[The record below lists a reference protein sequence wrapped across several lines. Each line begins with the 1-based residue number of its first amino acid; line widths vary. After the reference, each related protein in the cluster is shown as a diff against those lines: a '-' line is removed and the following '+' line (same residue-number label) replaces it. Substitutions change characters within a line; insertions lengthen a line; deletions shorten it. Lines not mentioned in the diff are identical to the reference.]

1 MLVGASRKAFLG
13 RLLAGAGRHPGPG
26 RGPGDA
32 TVATSVLAAVMGAW
46 GVRVHEVTPSLDAM
60 KVVSAWSRRP
70 AAGGGWSRGQ
80 PGGRTRRMADRIAL
94 TGLTVRG
101 HHGVFEHERRDGQ
114 DFVVDATLWLDSRP
128 AAASDDLADTVDYGG
143 LAERLATV
151 VEGEPVNL
159 IETLAA
165 RLGEL
170 CMADERVIAA
180 EVTVHKP
187 QAPIERAFAD
197 VAVTARRSR
206 R

>member
-1 MLVGASRKAFLG
+1 V
-13 RLLAGAGRHPGPG
+13 
-26 RGPGDA
+26 
-32 TVATSVLAAVMGAW
+32 
-46 GVRVHEVTPSLDAM
+46 
-60 KVVSAWSRRP
+60 
-70 AAGGGWSRGQ
+70 
-80 PGGRTRRMADRIAL
+80 ADRIAL
-94 TGLTVRG
+94 SGLKVRG
-101 HHGVFEHERRDGQ
+101 YHGVYEHERRDGQ

-143 LAERLATV
+143 LADRLATV
-151 VEGEPVNL
+151 VAGEPVNL

-165 RLGEL
+165 RLCEL

-187 QAPIERAFAD
+187 QAPIAREFAD

>member
-1 MLVGASRKAFLG
+1 
-13 RLLAGAGRHPGPG
+13 
-26 RGPGDA
+26 
-32 TVATSVLAAVMGAW
+32 
-46 GVRVHEVTPSLDAM
+46 
-60 KVVSAWSRRP
+60 
-70 AAGGGWSRGQ
+70 
-80 PGGRTRRMADRIAL
+80 MADRIAL
-94 TGLTVRG
+94 TGLKVRG
-101 HHGVFEHERRDGQ
+101 FHGVYQHERRNGQ

-128 AAASDDLADTVDYGG
+128 AAASDDLADTVDYGR

-165 RLGEL
+165 RLCEQ

-187 QAPIERAFAD
+187 QAPIAREFAD
-197 VAVTARRSR
+197 VAVTARPSR

>member
-1 MLVGASRKAFLG
+1 
-13 RLLAGAGRHPGPG
+13 
-26 RGPGDA
+26 
-32 TVATSVLAAVMGAW
+32 
-46 GVRVHEVTPSLDAM
+46 
-60 KVVSAWSRRP
+60 
-70 AAGGGWSRGQ
+70 
-80 PGGRTRRMADRIAL
+80 MADRITL
-94 TGLTVRG
+94 TGLKVRG
-101 HHGVFEHERRDGQ
+101 FHGVYEHERRDGQ

-143 LAERLATV
+143 LANLLATV

-165 RLGEL
+165 RLCEL

-187 QAPIERAFAD
+187 QAPIAREFAD

>member
-1 MLVGASRKAFLG
+1 V
-13 RLLAGAGRHPGPG
+13 
-26 RGPGDA
+26 
-32 TVATSVLAAVMGAW
+32 
-46 GVRVHEVTPSLDAM
+46 
-60 KVVSAWSRRP
+60 
-70 AAGGGWSRGQ
+70 
-80 PGGRTRRMADRIAL
+80 ADRITL
-94 TGLTVRG
+94 TGLKVRG
-101 HHGVFEHERRDGQ
+101 FHGVYEHERRDGQ

-143 LAERLATV
+143 LANRLATV

-165 RLGEL
+165 RLCEL

-187 QAPIERAFAD
+187 QAPIAREFAD

>member
-1 MLVGASRKAFLG
+1 
-13 RLLAGAGRHPGPG
+13 
-26 RGPGDA
+26 
-32 TVATSVLAAVMGAW
+32 
-46 GVRVHEVTPSLDAM
+46 
-60 KVVSAWSRRP
+60 
-70 AAGGGWSRGQ
+70 
-80 PGGRTRRMADRIAL
+80 MADRIVL

-101 HHGVFEHERRDGQ
+101 FHGVYERERRDGQ

-143 LAERLATV
+143 LADRLATV

-165 RLGEL
+165 RLCEL

-187 QAPIERAFAD
+187 QAPIARDFAD